1 MGYYKVC
8 HLMCNRGSRRRKIKG
23 IKNIFKE
30 IMAEN
35 FPDLKEGKKM
45 PSYRKN
51 RGSKIRWAWRET
63 HIKTYNWNGKS

>member
-1 MGYYKVC
+1 MGYCKVC

-35 FPDLKEGKKM
+35 FPTKEGKRYPGTESTEGPKW
-45 PSYRKN
+45 
-51 RGSKIRWAWRET
+51 GET
-63 HIKTYNWNGKS
+63 T